1 MEHKDDFKEIE
12 IEMKPIEKNNDDK
25 YYMRFDNSP
34 ESVIKSDISDDVEH
48 KKSPSIIENNIV
60 NESQET
66 DIAEVPIEEDLIDE
80 LVSKNGLTF
89 YHIKTFLVISLFLLA
104 DGAEMIVI
112 SLLVSKLGTLW
123 DLDVSQKGF
132 MGSAVFVGF
141 FIGAL
146 VAGKVSDTKGRKPT
160 YIIGSIIVCIFSS
173 VSAFSPNYALF
184 LVFRALNG
192 FGIGMTVPSA
202 SSLSAEITP
211 SRYRGW
217 VLNMVWI
224 LFPVG
229 EIIAV
234 VIARFEL
241 ESENGW
247 RILLGLAAIP
257 CFLATCVSCFIN
269 ESFRFYISNKRYEE
283 GFTCLNQLLTV
294 PLTEEQKEKIKEQQE
309 KQSPLKSEF
318 KSLLVKEYI
327 WLTVK
332 TGLIFYISSLVYYGV
347 VYILPQTLEAVNA
360 LEAETDT
367 NQMYIGIIMSAF
379 VEIPSTLLT
388 GLLMNMKALGRVRS
402 LILGFFFTGLAS
414 MFCAIFIF
422 GASKWASVIKFGI
435 NVPFGV
441 IYIYVA
447 EAFPTNIRTIALG
460 VTNSCTRLGGI
471 TTPLISQAAFSRG
484 IIYPYI
490 IYAVASLFGMWL
502 SYTLPFETLGRKIV

>member
-1 MEHKDDFKEIE
+1 MDHKDEFKEIE
-12 IEMKPIEKNNDDK
+12 IEMKPIERTKNNK

-34 ESVIKSDISDDVEH
+34 EIKPDNTENHKYDKDSNSHEH
-48 KKSPSIIENNIV
+48 
-60 NESQET
+60 QET
-66 DIAEVPIEEDLIDE
+66 DVEGNENTSEDLIDE
-80 LVSKNGLTF
+80 LVEQNGMSF
-89 YHIKTFLVISLFLLA
+89 YHVKTFLVISLFLLA

-112 SLLVSKLGTLW
+112 SLLVSRLGSLW
-123 DLDVSQKGF
+123 DLDASQKGF
-132 MGSAVFVGF
+132 MGSSVFVGF
-141 FIGAL
+141 FVGAL
-146 VAGKVSDTKGRKPT
+146 VAGKLSDNKGRKPT

-173 VSAFSPNYALF
+173 LSAISPNYTLF
-184 LVFRALNG
+184 LIFRALNG

-202 SSLSAEITP
+202 SSLAAEITP
-211 SRYRGW
+211 NKYRGW
-217 VLNMVWI
+217 VLNFVWI

-241 ESENGW
+241 ETENGW

-269 ESFRFYISNKRYEE
+269 ESFRFYISNKRYEQ
-283 GFTCLNQLLTV
+283 GFNCLNKLLTK
-294 PLTEEQKEKIKEQQE
+294 PLNEEQKEKIKKQQE
-309 KQSPLKSEF
+309 HKPAVRSEF
-318 KSLLVKEYI
+318 RSLLVKEYI

-360 LEAETDT
+360 LEAETDI
-367 NQMYIGIIMSAF
+367 NQIYIGIIISAF
-379 VEIPSTLLT
+379 VEIPSTFLT
-388 GLLMNMKALGRVRS
+388 GLLMNIKPLGRIGS
-402 LILGFFFTGLAS
+402 MILGFLFTGLAS

-422 GASKWASVIKFGI
+422 GVAKWASVIKFGI
-435 NVPFGV
+435 NIPFGV

-471 TTPLISQAAFSRG
+471 TTPLISQAAFSKG
-484 IIYPYI
+484 IIFPYI
-490 IYAVASLFGMWL
+490 IYAIASVFGILL
-502 SYTLPFETLGRKIV
+502 SYSLPFETLGRKII